1 MSQLPDI
8 KSPETEKEWVEVA
21 RPPAPK
27 AREWALVLNARGVPH
42 RLRHIGRIV
51 VISVMQV
58 DLERAERELKLY
70 EDENSEWPPIYETT
84 KPRGDEFLISVV
96 LFGALAVLLDL
107 SQGSFSYIVEA
118 GRVSA
123 AKMLWEGQW
132 WRSVTAL
139 TLHANFRHLGG
150 NALVGVFFLSW
161 LIKDAGAGFGLLLFF
176 AAGAAGNILTVIY
189 EGMPHISVGS
199 STALFGTIGVLS
211 AFAVLRRRDM
221 PWRRWIL
228 PLGAGAALLAML
240 GGPGERVDFTAH
252 IMGLGAGFLLGLP
265 TGKLLERHAA
275 WALISQLLAGVGA
288 IAIVAISW
296 ALALS

>member
-1 MSQLPDI
+1 
-8 KSPETEKEWVEVA
+8 VA
-21 RPPAPK
+21 QAPARK
-27 AREWALVLNARGVPH
+27 AREWALVLNSRGVTH
-42 RLRHIGRIV
+42 RLRHIGRMV
-51 VISVMQV
+51 MISVRQG
-58 DLERAERELKLY
+58 DLQRAERELKLY
-70 EDENSEWPPIYETT
+70 EDENADWPPVFETT
-84 KPRGDEFLISVV
+84 KPRGDELLIAIAI
-96 LFGALAVLLDL
+96 FGALAVLLDL
-107 SQGSFSYIVEA
+107 SQGSFPEIAEA

-123 AKMLWEGQW
+123 VKMLWEGQW

-161 LIKDAGAGFGLLLFF
+161 LVKDAGAGFGLLLFF
-176 AAGAAGNILTVIY
+176 AVGAVGNVLTVLY

-221 PWRRWIL
+221 PWRRWVM

-252 IMGLGAGFLLGLP
+252 VMGLAAGFIIGFP
-265 TGKLLERHAA
+265 AGKFLERPVA
-275 WALISQLLAGVGA
+275 WRVISQSIAGAAA
-288 IAIVAISW
+288 IGLVFISW
-296 ALALS
+296 ALALG